1 MFFIYNLFMFKRPLN
16 IIITKIMDKKYK
28 NIINQYNLESISFF
42 KFKKIFKDED
52 KLWKES
58 YIHNLINKWFLNQKE
73 NEITFKKLKWIIFKS
88 RIQLNQIEKHNLF
101 LIEERIFSIDRHIK
115 ILEVNEKLFAK
126 EKVGAKFTNAKFF
139 LNKEL
144 LIKLDD
150 GNLNITNFRI
160 MFITKQKIKYFNWN
174 KIYNVKHE
182 KYGFCFSF
190 KNENF
195 VIRIH
200 DQITLNNTIKNLYRK
215 INKKWLV

>member
-1 MFFIYNLFMFKRPLN
+1 
-16 IIITKIMDKKYK
+16 
-28 NIINQYNLESISFF
+28 
-42 KFKKIFKDED
+42 
-52 KLWKES
+52 
-58 YIHNLINKWFLNQKE
+58 
-73 NEITFKKLKWIIFKS
+73 
-88 RIQLNQIEKHNLF
+88 
-101 LIEERIFSIDRHIK
+101 
-115 ILEVNEKLFAK
+115 
-126 EKVGAKFTNAKFF
+126 
-139 LNKEL
+139 